1 LIDCRG
7 LVEQLINR
15 VETRVGSLS
24 ACAYAGRHILKVLFD
39 TCLWGL
45 AIRVGMPQRTA
56 DAGLVEDI
64 SAEEG
69 VVPDPSSI
77 HGSDE
82 LLRRRTVLFVE
93 GVTWRRPITRSS
105 DRLHECAFASGPV
118 W

>member
-1 LIDCRG
+1 
-7 LVEQLINR
+7 VINR
-15 VETRVGSLS
+15 VKTRVGRRG
-24 ACAYAGRHILKVLFD
+24 ARAYAGRHILNVSFD

-56 DAGLVEDI
+56 DAGR
-64 SAEEG
+64 SKAFRMAEEG